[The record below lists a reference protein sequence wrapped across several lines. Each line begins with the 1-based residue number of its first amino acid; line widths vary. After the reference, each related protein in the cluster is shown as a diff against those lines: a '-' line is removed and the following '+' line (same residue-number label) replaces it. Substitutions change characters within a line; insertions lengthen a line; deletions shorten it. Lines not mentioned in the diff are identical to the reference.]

1 MSKKTKTGIESMKK
15 ILRIIERIVIIG
27 FFLIV
32 PISVAAYF
40 TSGTLRAYL
49 LMLVVYIVPT
59 CAVLEIIDLVLKHM
73 IKNEDKARSE

>member
-1 MSKKTKTGIESMKK
+1 MSKKAKMKIESKK
-15 ILRIIERIVIIG
+15 KLLRIIDRIVIIS

-59 CAVLEIIDLVLKHM
+59 CAVLEIIELVLKHA
-73 IKNEDKARSE
+73 IKNEDNARSE

>member
-1 MSKKTKTGIESMKK
+1 MSKKAKMKIESKK
-15 ILRIIERIVIIG
+15 KLLRIIDRIVIIS

-59 CAVLEIIDLVLKHM
+59 CAVLEIIELALKHA
-73 IKNEDKARSE
+73 IKNEDNARSE